1 MFNLIKTEA
10 ATRGFQPEDCNFI
23 KKETLA
29 QVFPCEFCE
38 IFKNTFFTEHL
49 WTTASVKTKLKSSPN
64 LLVLSWNGMKKLSQ
78 ALFVRSG
85 LRTKGLIS
93 TTSKDLFIS
102 SKTTCIILQD
112 VALLFQESTITEEK
126 RHFNRNFS
134 LLKKKQKKNMI
145 RQMHTLNNLHTWHFY
160 FLLKSSCHEKNYSN
174 NNVTLTSVKLNGSFQ
189 LHRKSQISWQAFIS
203 SSVLRNAVKHC
214 AR

>member
-1 MFNLIKTEA
+1 MLNLIKTEA
-10 ATRGFQPEDCNFI
+10 ATRGVQPEDCSFI

-29 QVFPCEFCE
+29 QVFPREFCE
-38 IFKNTFFTEHL
+38 IFKNTFFTEQL
-49 WTTASVKTKLKSSPN
+49 WTTASGKTKLKSSSN

-85 LRTKGLIS
+85 LSTKGLIS

-102 SKTTCIILQD
+102 WKTTYIILQD
-112 VALLFQESTITEEK
+112 IALLFQGS
-126 RHFNRNFS
+126 
-134 LLKKKQKKNMI
+134 LKKNDISTGTSHFSKKNNIMI

-203 SSVLRNAVKHC
+203 CSVLRNAVKHC

>member
-1 MFNLIKTEA
+1 MLNLIKTEA
-10 ATRGFQPEDCNFI
+10 ATRGVQPEDCNFI

-93 TTSKDLFIS
+93 TTSEDLFIS
-102 SKTTCIILQD
+102 LKTTYIILQD
-112 VALLFQESTITEEK
+112 VALLFQGSTITEEK

-134 LLKKKQKKNMI
+134 LLKKKNKKNMI

-160 FLLKSSCHEKNYSN
+160 FLLKSSCHEKNYN